1 MKESIWAAGG
11 AAVMAGALL
20 MPASTPVW
28 GAHDERNPGA
38 PFAVEAVDLKFEDGT
53 DRKVVTKG
61 ERLQAVAEV
70 TFTGAGLLNGIWRIA
85 QPAPEP
91 DQIRFT
97 DLLIVSKNLSS
108 TGKDT
113 FRSPSLP
120 TDTAGSYALR
130 LVIQRPDVKEKYKE
144 VKYFVGQKPE
154 GDSPEGVG
162 EVPRSI
168 KTAGP
173 AAGGPSY
180 EEIQFSWDPVPGS
193 VAYQVEIYHKTG
205 KERVVVKE
213 PGKFTVCLVR
223 LPSELNRPPTMG
235 VMVPAFK
242 TEATLNQFAGRVLKS
257 GTTYLWRVVALAK
270 DGKVL
275 CESPFKEFLFSE

>member
-1 MKESIWAAGG
+1 MRAAGE
-11 AAVMAGALL
+11 AAGLAGVLL
-20 MPASTPVW
+20 MLASSPAW
-28 GAHDERNPGA
+28 GAHDGKSPGGT
-38 PFAVEAVDLKFEDGT
+38 FAIETVELEFEDGT

-61 ERLQAVAEV
+61 ERIQAVAEV

-85 QPAPEP
+85 EPAPEP
-91 DQIRFT
+91 DQVRFT
-97 DLLIVSKNLSS
+97 DLLIINKNLSS
-108 TGKDT
+108 TGKDI

-120 TDTAGSYALR
+120 TGTAGSYSLR
-130 LVIQRPDVKEKYKE
+130 LVIQRPSYKEKHKE
-144 VKYFVGQKPE
+144 IKYFVGQPPGE
-154 GDSPEGVG
+154 ESPGAG
-162 EVPRSI
+162 GGIPRSI
-168 KTAGP
+168 KTTSP
-173 AAGGPSY
+173 AADRPADK
-180 EEIQFSWDPVPGS
+180 ETKFSWAAVPGS

-205 KERVVVKE
+205 KEKAVIKE
-213 PGKFTVCLVR
+213 AGKFNVCLVR

-242 TEATLNQFAGRVLKS
+242 TEAKLNQFAGRVLKS